1 MTPAELP
8 RLRVSVLVL
17 IGLGPDLRHVSSHA
31 GGVCRPWRQR
41 WGLGGVGSAYV
52 GVGMGGIEIE

>member
-31 GGVCRPWRQR
+31 GGGVQALASAV
-41 WGLGGVGSAYV
+41 GLGGVGSAYF
-52 GVGMGGIEIE
+52 GVGMGCIEIE